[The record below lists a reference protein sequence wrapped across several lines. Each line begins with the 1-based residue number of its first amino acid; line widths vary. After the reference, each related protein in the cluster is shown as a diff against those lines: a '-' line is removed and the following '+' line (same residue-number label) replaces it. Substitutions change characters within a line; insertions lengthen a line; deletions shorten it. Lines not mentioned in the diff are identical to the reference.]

1 MGKSEDCLET
11 DIMQDT
17 LPGKGEDEDW
27 HRLGSRHVGQLTP
40 QTEER
45 LYSGNRLFIVRPT
58 SDRGR
63 VKTIPDEYKS
73 TIRKV
78 KYRHAKNDLAY

>member
-27 HRLGSRHVGQLTP
+27 HRLG
-40 QTEER
+40 
-45 LYSGNRLFIVRPT
+45 
-58 SDRGR
+58 
-63 VKTIPDEYKS
+63 
-73 TIRKV
+73 
-78 KYRHAKNDLAY
+78 